1 MHPLERPRSVTIP
14 AHSAVT
20 LYGSAKCVGQREPAP
35 VEEVKPA
42 PEQPAE
48 PQQPVPTVP
57 SVPTIPQQPGPIEHE
72 VQTAPPAPL
81 IRHYVW
87 NGAMQPMVG
96 KMLGADGVTAGSVL
110 LVDSVNIR
118 TYGSLNAAEA
128 TETLRNALANNG
140 KFTLVSAQQL
150 SMAKQQLG
158 LSPHCWLIALTTVLT
173 VR

>member
-1 MHPLERPRSVTIP
+1 MTTKMSRYALIT
-14 AHSAVT
+14 ALAMF
-20 LYGSAKCVGQREPAP
+20 LAGCVGQREPAP

-72 VQTAPPAPL
+72 DQTAPPAPH
-81 IRHYVW
+81 IRHYDS
-87 NGAMQPMVG
+87 NGAMQPMVS
-96 KMLGADGVTAGSVL
+96 KMLGADGVTAGSVPWL
-110 LVDSVNIR
+110 IALTTVLTVRSMPQQP
-118 TYGSLNAAEA
+118 

-158 LSPHCWLIALTTVLT
+158 LSPQDS
-173 VR
+173 